1 VYNSLGVEE
10 REDEMAD
17 FDMNQL
23 DITKQN
29 VAVEKVLEATDNPRH
44 RYLLQAYLRHR
55 YLESAGRYREIL
67 DPALTVEHPHY
78 RFSLI
83 GQPRF
88 TLEGRDQVAALYGHW
103 TATDQCV
110 FYVEDETVAVGDHMI
125 VGRGISYQ
133 QTLGSELAAAGVDA
147 DEKAMYLTKSQIAM
161 IWPYDDRCRLIGED
175 VWEFDDAE
183 RTYIKLD
190 PADVLTAEQAGK
202 LLEPFIKP
210 PPPFDDA
217 LLPG

>member
-1 VYNSLGVEE
+1 MET
-10 REDEMAD
+10 MAE
-17 FDMNQL
+17 FDIKRL

-29 VAVEKVLEATDNPRH
+29 VAVEKVLAAMENPRH

-55 YLESAGRYREIL
+55 YLESAGRYEEIL
-67 DPALTVEHPHY
+67 DPSLTVDHPVY

-83 GQPRF
+83 QQERF
-88 TLEGRDQVAALYGHW
+88 TLDGREQVAALYGHW

-110 FYVEDETVAVGDHMI
+110 FYVEDESVAVGDHLI

-147 DEKAMYLTKSQIAM
+147 DEDAMYLTKSQICM
-161 IWPYDDRCRLIGED
+161 IWPYDDQCRLLGED

-202 LLEPFIKP
+202 LLDPFIKP
-210 PPPFDDA
+210 LPPFDDS
-217 LLPG
+217 LLPR